1 MAILAQRHRLLL
13 LLTALLLSVAS
24 ARKYGS
30 ASDQAEGDPAAAAG
44 YGEEED
50 DLFAEPFWAEFAGKV
65 QHAVDGGSLMRARR
79 WGNIANGVLLGTT
92 GPVALIISAIGL
104 RLPQALLAGYLT
116 ALGGTIA
123 ALELDYAP
131 VAPWIQENLS
141 FLYTQ
146 PGRTALLAVSGG
158 LAWAFGRTVALAALL
173 TCGNALFNAYFHKI
187 LRFISADE
195 EGEFGEAAEEGHIP
209 AGLEEAA
216 EFAAGMAG
224 GLFEEG
230 EGQPGR
236 PTIHAGARPKFQ

>member
-1 MAILAQRHRLLL
+1 MRQHSLLL
-13 LLTALLLSVAS
+13 VLALLLSVTS

-30 ASDQAEGDPAAAAG
+30 ASDQAEGEPAAAAG
-44 YGEEED
+44 FGEEEE
-50 DLFAEPFWAEFAGKV
+50 DLFDEPFWADFAGKV
-65 QHAVDGGSLMRARR
+65 QHAVDGGTLIRARR

-92 GPVALIISAIGL
+92 GPVALIVSAIGL

-116 ALGGTIA
+116 ALGGVIA

-131 VAPWIQENLS
+131 VAPWVAENLS

-173 TCGNALFNAYFHKI
+173 TCGNALFNGYFHKI

-195 EGEFGEAAEEGHIP
+195 EGEFGEGAESEHIP

-216 EFAAGMAG
+216 EFAAGLAEG
-224 GLFEEG
+224 FGEETVDG
-230 EGQPGR
+230 PPVR
-236 PTIHAGARPKFQ
+236 PTVNVGARPQFR